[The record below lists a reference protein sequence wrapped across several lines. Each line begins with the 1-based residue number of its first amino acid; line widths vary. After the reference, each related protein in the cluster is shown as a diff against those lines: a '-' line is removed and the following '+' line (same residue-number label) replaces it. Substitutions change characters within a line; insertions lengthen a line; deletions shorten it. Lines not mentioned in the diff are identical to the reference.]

1 MKLKSI
7 MATAGAA
14 LLTACGSVDV
24 EHYAKEEPKLV
35 MSEFFSG
42 EMDAWGIFQ
51 KRNGELARRFHVEI
65 IGTWQSPTQGTLD
78 EYFTYSDG
86 EKSRRVWTLKQQPD
100 GTWHGTADDV
110 EGVAIGKVAG
120 NALHW
125 KYVLK
130 LPVDGK
136 VYNVDFDDWM
146 WLMDGNTMMNRSV
159 MSKYGFRLGEVSLLF
174 RKREPKS

>member
-7 MATAGAA
+7 LAATSAA
-14 LLTACGSVDV
+14 VLTACASVDV
-24 EHYAKEEPKLV
+24 EQYASEEPRLV
-35 MSEFFSG
+35 MSEFFDG
-42 EMDAWGIFQ
+42 KMDAWGIFQ

-65 IGTWQSPTQGTLD
+65 IGTWESPTEGQLD
-78 EYFTYSDG
+78 EYFTYADG
-86 EKSRRVWTLKQQPD
+86 EKSRRLWKLSQQAD

-125 KYVLK
+125 KYVLQ

-159 MSKYGFRLGEVSLLF
+159 M
-174 RKREPKS
+174 

>member
-7 MATAGAA
+7 LAATSAA
-14 LLTACGSVDV
+14 VLAACGSVDV
-24 EHYAKEEPKLV
+24 EQYANEEPKLV
-35 MSEFFSG
+35 MSEFFDG
-42 EMDAWGIFQ
+42 KMDAWGIFQ

-65 IGTWQSPTQGTLD
+65 TGTWESPTEGQLD
-78 EYFTYSDG
+78 EHFTYADG
-86 EKSRRVWTLKQQPD
+86 EKSRRIWKLSQQPD

-110 EGVAIGKVAG
+110 EGVAVGKVAG
-120 NALHW
+120 NAFHW
-125 KYVLK
+125 KYVLQ

-174 RKREPKS
+174 RKREPNS